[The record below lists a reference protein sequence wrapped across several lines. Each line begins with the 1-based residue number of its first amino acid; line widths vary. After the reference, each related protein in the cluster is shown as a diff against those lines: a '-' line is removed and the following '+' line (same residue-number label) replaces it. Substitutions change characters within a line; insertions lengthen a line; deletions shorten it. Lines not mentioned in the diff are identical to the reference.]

1 MIPPGRNARLAPVPG
16 HGNDTAHC
24 ASYAANLNS
33 LAASDARV
41 FHLSPLSRVNLGSR
55 KGVAVLTAVEAGGAK
70 LHDLPP
76 YSPNFNPNEHA
87 FSQPNS
93 HLREVAHIT

>member
-1 MIPPGRNARLAPVPG
+1 
-16 HGNDTAHC
+16 
-24 ASYAANLNS
+24 LNS

-41 FHLSPLSRVNLGSR
+41 FHLSPLSRVNLGSS
-55 KGVAVLTAVEAGGAK
+55 KGVAVLTAAGAAGAK

-87 FSQPNS
+87 FLQPKA
-93 HLREVAHIT
+93 HLRKVTQIT